1 MLVYLY
7 YLSKLLC
14 ISGPGEP
21 GDPGEAD
28 LRVGGEGEGGH
39 VPGSG
44 GLPLPHHRV
53 VDRNPEPPANISG
66 SREDI
71 ANQPDRN
78 QEPPANIPGSREERA
93 HVPDRTNLKAKANPS
108 QLQLTNQEEGQ
119 LQFTVPKRCSRA
131 NPYRVDTSWS
141 LHTCW
146 MT

>member
-66 SREDI
+66 SRE
-71 ANQPDRN
+71 
-78 QEPPANIPGSREERA
+78 ERA
-93 HVPDRTNLKAKANPS
+93 HLPDRTNLKATANPS

-119 LQFTVPKRCSRA
+119 LQFTLPKRCSRA

>member
-1 MLVYLY
+1 MVYLY

-93 HVPDRTNLKAKANPS
+93 HLPDRTNLKATANPS

-119 LQFTVPKRCSRA
+119 LQFTLPKRCRRA